1 MNWRPCAS
9 NIATLLPTKLRTNK
23 ILLNEVSNTG
33 FIFNRTANGKPV
45 INVCFVL
52 QEVDRNVRVVYE
64 RAHGVVV
71 ADKIVEEN
79 QFSSRVSAIGDQ
91 NKRAFKRW
99 EQREKAS
106 GLTAGAKR
114 R

>member
-1 MNWRPCAS
+1 M
-9 NIATLLPTKLRTNK
+9 
-23 ILLNEVSNTG
+23 
-33 FIFNRTANGKPV
+33 
-45 INVCFVL
+45 L

-91 NKRAFKRW
+91 NKRAFKRREQREKAFKRREQREMAFKRREQREMAFKRR